1 MAEYCFSYQLN
12 KFLKLVAYLSTFIGL
27 IENYTTQF
35 SLFMCG
41 FHLSEQAEER
51 KPLEWMTAQLLELE
65 PSELRVDI
73 IFS

>member
-1 MAEYCFSYQLN
+1 MFYMRFSQRCAAPVWHL
-12 KFLKLVAYLSTFIGL
+12 A
-27 IENYTTQF
+27 QF

-51 KPLEWMTAQLLELE
+51 KQLEWMTSQLLELE